1 MKARSRPRR
10 RPCYLP
16 RVRFPVILF
25 DFDGTLVDSV
35 RLIIESYHH
44 TMRVHGLPQH
54 SDAFW
59 VAGLG
64 TPLRVQFRRFTCEE
78 EKVQQLIA
86 TYREWNLAHH
96 DAMVTAYPGAV
107 EAVQALKARSR
118 KLGIVT
124 SKNRHAL
131 AKGLTLCGFDSLF
144 DVLVT
149 SDDLEASKPSPEP
162 VHAALALLG
171 EEPTNTLFV
180 GDSPHDI
187 AAGRDAGATTA
198 ACLWGP
204 FSREQIEVERPDHW
218 LASFADL
225 TALAGG
231 ALPSPYPHPASCIA
245 PGGSGRHTS

>member
-1 MKARSRPRR
+1 MH
-10 RPCYLP
+10 
-16 RVRFPVILF
+16 FPVILF

-35 RLIIESYHH
+35 RLILDSYHH
-44 TMRVHGLPQH
+44 TMLVHGLPQH
-54 SDAFW
+54 ADAFW

-86 TYREWNLAHH
+86 TYREFNLAHH

-107 EAVQALKARSR
+107 EAVRALKARGSR
-118 KLGIVT
+118 VGIVT
-124 SKNRHAL
+124 SKNRHGL
-131 AKGLTLCGFDSLF
+131 AMGLTLCGFDGLF

-162 VHAALALLG
+162 VYAALARLRERPG
-171 EEPTNTLFV
+171 NTLFV

-204 FSREQIEVERPDHW
+204 FSREQIEPERPDHW

-225 TALAGG
+225 TALTNGTS
-231 ALPSPYPHPASCIA
+231 LSP
-245 PGGSGRHTS
+245 

>member
-1 MKARSRPRR
+1 M
-10 RPCYLP
+10 
-16 RVRFPVILF
+16 RFPVVLF

-35 RLIIESYHH
+35 RLILDSYHH
-44 TMRVHGLPQH
+44 TMRAHGLPQH

-96 DAMVTAYPGAV
+96 DAMVTPYPGAL
-107 EAVQALKARSR
+107 EAVRALRARGCR
-118 KLGIVT
+118 LGIVT
-124 SKNRHAL
+124 SKNRHGL
-131 AKGLTLCGFDSLF
+131 EKGLALCGFAGLF

-162 VHAALALLG
+162 VHAALARLG
-171 EEPTNTLFV
+171 EVPGRTLFA

-204 FSREQIEVERPDHW
+204 FSREQIAAERPDHW
-218 LASFADL
+218 LTSFADL
-225 TALAGG
+225 IALTNG
-231 ALPSPYPHPASCIA
+231 ASPSL
-245 PGGSGRHTS
+245 

>member
-1 MKARSRPRR
+1 MH
-10 RPCYLP
+10 
-16 RVRFPVILF
+16 FPVILF

-54 SDAFW
+54 SDTFW

-107 EAVQALKARSR
+107 ETVRALKARGSR
-118 KLGIVT
+118 LGIVT
-124 SKNRHAL
+124 SKNRHGL
-131 AKGLTLCGFDSLF
+131 AKGLTLCGFDDLF
-144 DVLVT
+144 DVLIT

-171 EEPTNTLFV
+171 EAPGSTLFV
-180 GDSPHDI
+180 GRVSHGGVPLGALLPRADR
-187 AAGRDAGATTA
+187 GRAPRPLAILLRGSDRSNGRGTT
-198 ACLWGP
+198 L
-204 FSREQIEVERPDHW
+204 
-218 LASFADL
+218 
-225 TALAGG
+225 ALAT
-231 ALPSPYPHPASCIA
+231 PSIA
-245 PGGSGRHTS
+245 YCVRCVRTRH